1 MNRIAP
7 ALSAA
12 LWDGRWSSEGV
23 FLLGK
28 GASGEGVK
36 PSSSELET
44 EVLPLDDPG
53 VAGTPAMLENLEDA
67 FTSCVLRFSVQ
78 LDILEWPS
86 GRAAGRI
93 LDAASKNY

>member
-1 MNRIAP
+1 
-7 ALSAA
+7 
-12 LWDGRWSSEGV
+12 
-23 FLLGK
+23 
-28 GASGEGVK
+28 
-36 PSSSELET
+36 
-44 EVLPLDDPG
+44 
-53 VAGTPAMLENLEDA
+53 MLENLEDA